1 MGLGDGI
8 LFEGNFNDDMKN
20 GEGRYTWKDGK
31 SYVGYWKDD
40 NAFGKGV
47 YTDPKVGQQGE
58 NIIIS

>member
-1 MGLGDGI
+1 
-8 LFEGNFNDDMKN
+8 MKN